1 MSAAMSAA
9 MSAVIRGVAECP
21 HGRSEQ
27 PSTMALHETLVD
39 AALADAGLERGQ
51 VDALLTVSPRS
62 DPYLVH
68 AEALAER
75 LGIEPGLC
83 HSVEAGGTAPV
94 VMAATAAAMIDA
106 GAAEVAVVV
115 AADMPLLAGSA
126 GYLSTLTQVG
136 PIHPEFEASYGVTP
150 RALYGLMARAY
161 LHHHG
166 LGEDALAAAAIHD
179 RTMAAR
185 HPHARFRE
193 PLDLA
198 GYLASPLVCDPL
210 RRLDC
215 GPVTDGGG
223 AVVLVRRD
231 RPATGHHPDVALAGV
246 GQAVRHAHLSQA
258 PSLVESAAGVAG
270 ARALA
275 AAGATLDDVDV
286 ALVYDCFSIALLMNV
301 EALGLAVP
309 GTAAKELAA
318 GSFGPGGRVV
328 VNPHGGLLSHGY
340 PARAAGMAQLVE
352 AVVQVRGEAGER
364 QVPGCTTA
372 LVHGMSGAQSGHAVA
387 ILREAA

>member
-1 MSAAMSAA
+1 
-9 MSAVIRGVAECP
+9 
-21 HGRSEQ
+21 
-27 PSTMALHETLVD
+27 MALHETLVD

-68 AEALAER
+68 AEVLAER
-75 LGIEPGLC
+75 LGIEPWLC

-115 AADMPLLAGSA
+115 AADMPLLAGAA
-126 GYLSTLTQVG
+126 GYLSTLTHLG

-150 RALYGLMARAY
+150 RSLYGLMARAY

-166 LGEDALAAAAIHD
+166 IGEEALGAAAIHD
-179 RTMAAR
+179 RAMAAR

-193 PLDLA
+193 PLDHA

-231 RPATGHHPDVALAGV
+231 RPGPGHADVALAGI
-246 GQAVRHAHLSQA
+246 GQAMRHAHLSQA
-258 PSLVESAAGVAG
+258 PSLVESAAGIAG
-270 ARALA
+270 SRALA
-275 AAGATLDDVDV
+275 AAGATLDDIDV

-301 EALGLAVP
+301 EALGLAAP

-318 GSFGPGGRVV
+318 GSFGSGGRVV

-340 PARAAGMAQLVE
+340 PARAAGMAHLVE
-352 AVVQVRGEAGER
+352 AVVQLRGEAGER
-364 QVPGCTTA
+364 QVPGCASA

-387 ILREAA
+387 ILRGAA

>member
-1 MSAAMSAA
+1 

-21 HGRSEQ
+21 HGRSTE

-75 LGIEPGLC
+75 LGIEPGPC
-83 HSVEAGGTAPV
+83 HSVEAGGTAPIA
-94 VMAATAAAMIDA
+94 MAAAAAGMIDA
-106 GAAEVAVVV
+106 GIAEVAVVV
-115 AADMPLLAGSA
+115 AADLPLLAGSA

-150 RALYGLMARAY
+150 RSLYGLMARAY
-161 LHHHG
+161 LHHHR
-166 LGEDALAAAAIHD
+166 LGEDALGEVALHD
-179 RTMAAR
+179 RAMAAR

-193 PLDLA
+193 PLDMA

-210 RRLDC
+210 RRPDC

-223 AVVLVRRD
+223 AVVLVRGD
-231 RPATGHHPDVALAGV
+231 LPAAGHADVALAGV
-246 GQAVRHAHLSQA
+246 GQAMRHAHLSQA

-270 ARALA
+270 GRALTT
-275 AAGATLDDVDV
+275 AGATIEDVDV
-286 ALVYDCFSIALLMNV
+286 ALVYDCFSIAMLMNA
-301 EALGLAVP
+301 EALGLAAT
-309 GTAAKELAA
+309 GTAAKEFAA
-318 GSFGPGGRVV
+318 GAFGPGGRVV

-340 PARAAGMAQLVE
+340 PARAAGMANLVE
-352 AVVQVRGEAGER
+352 AIVQLRGEAGER
-364 QVPGCTTA
+364 QVPGCATA